1 MAREAALANRV
12 ATPPSDRGVVAGSL
26 GFRVCSAFAD
36 FVGVEDSGATPT
48 LDKVFWCGG
57 GGHKV
62 LTDRVRKSRYLVQ
75 RGY

>member
-1 MAREAALANRV
+1 MY
-12 ATPPSDRGVVAGSL
+12 
-26 GFRVCSAFAD
+26 AFAD

-62 LTDRVRKSRYLVQ
+62 LTDRLRKSRYLVQ